1 MNATRRRAR
10 RQGRNRLAIEI
21 ENTASARGHD
31 LLVAANTFLTSGV
44 ISESATAP
52 TSRTSSSPRRPKGG
66 ADPRAGIQEAAGGG
80 KDVLLHY
87 RSGAACPVRGMSKL
101 EAQHSSENR
110 IISVANFVGS
120 PPSLAARPPTMVP
133 SRMAMK
139 VAPSTSAFPGGSSER
154 SR

>member
-1 MNATRRRAR
+1 MFFCT
-10 RQGRNRLAIEI
+10 
-21 ENTASARGHD
+21 T
-31 LLVAANTFLTSGV
+31 
-44 ISESATAP
+44 
-52 TSRTSSSPRRPKGG
+52 
-66 ADPRAGIQEAAGGG
+66 
-80 KDVLLHY
+80 

-101 EAQHSSENR
+101 EAQHSSEENR

-139 VAPSTSAFPGGSSER
+139 VAPSTSAFPAEGSER